1 MLIKTAGV
9 TTKRIS
15 MEHTY
20 TKEVAEKKGIRKQN
34 SKEGKRREGRITN
47 HITRQKK

>member
-20 TKEVAEKKGIRKQN
+20 TKEVAEKKE
-34 SKEGKRREGRITN
+34 KENQI
-47 HITRQKK
+47 QKKAKEEKEESQIT